1 MKINSSLGNSG
12 GFFQRSHKPLL
23 VGFTLLILASAP
35 VARPLQGWLRA
46 QLGREGMMILLGG
59 MFLGAALAGGFLI
72 NIRKLPRRNLILS
85 SLLFLVGLA
94 GSLALKIPEER
105 IHLLEYGLLGILA
118 PASLSS
124 KNGGGNYLRA
134 LLFIFLVGLLDEG
147 FQWLLPDRVG
157 DWRDICFNSLGGIW
171 GIALYWALSGGT
183 GRLKAASGKRSR
195 Y

>member
-1 MKINSSLGNSG
+1 MEKKYSSLGSSG

-35 VARPLQGWLRA
+35 VARPLQEWLRGH
-46 QLGREGMMILLGG
+46 LGKEGMMILLGG

-72 NIRKLPRRNLILS
+72 NVRKLPRRNLILG
-85 SLLFLVGLA
+85 SLLFLIGLA

-118 PASLSS
+118 PASLGG
-124 KNGGGNYLRA
+124 KNGGGIYLRA

-157 DWRDICFNSLGGIW
+157 DWRDVGFNTLGGVW
-171 GIALYWALSGGT
+171 GIALYWALCSGS
-183 GRLKAASGKRSR
+183 GRLKAVKQSR
-195 Y
+195 